1 MRMMSKWRS
10 EEVKAVAWRDGEK
23 YLEIPRGN
31 TLIEVRES
39 ILEERGQNT
48 RFISIKKKANVNG
61 KLRVVS
67 SIALKPEEF
76 EQIKSVKLK

>member
-1 MRMMSKWRS
+1 MMSKWRS
-10 EEVKAVAWRDGEK
+10 EEVKAVAWSDGEK

-39 ILEERGQNT
+39 ILEERGQST

-76 EQIKSVKLK
+76 EQIKNLKI